1 MLQRSSLPQN
11 IAVLVF
17 LLLFIAGWPY
27 YKYIFD
33 SDAIGYL
40 TIAKHYAAGR
50 WHEAVNG
57 YWSPLHSWLAAPF
70 VSAGFY
76 ELYVFKVLN
85 AGIGV
90 LILLTF
96 HRYLKRYEFSLSITW
111 GLMLAAVIIVLHFAY
126 FEVAADILLVL
137 LLLLYFLVIT
147 TNNFTTNLKLNILA
161 GCLAA
166 IAYFSKTYAFPFLL
180 LHFTFVHWLAPAQQP
195 RNWLVGISV
204 FLLVCFPWILALH
217 DKYGI
222 WTIGTSGKMNSS
234 VYLVHEYNPNLLL
247 FAPPYENSVAWWED
261 AYLYQKKFYTP
272 FQSAALFVHQIRI
285 LLFNIQ
291 QYFLALSVISYLV
304 PFTFL
309 LLFFD
314 ALQKNS
320 TIARHLTIFSLLLPL
335 GYLFIHIE
343 TRFLWILALLL
354 LPWIVQWW
362 IQVLKN
368 NNAPKWIYKTILAVV
383 VVSFLAEPVNQ
394 LKDNINKQKNWS
406 LQARA
411 LQAGG
416 ITGNC
421 ISHNKH
427 LDEGMIVAYQAG
439 LRYFMP
445 GFQKDLLQDVLPE
458 AIKSNIRWFLFFYDT
473 EEKKKEFLQ
482 SEIGKSLPAPALL
495 HQGMLVFDLSKW
507 MRPAL

>member
-1 MLQRSSLPQN
+1 MLQGSSLPKY

-17 LLLFIAGWPY
+17 LLLFIAGWPF

-70 VSAGFY
+70 VAAGFY

-85 AGIGV
+85 ACIGV
-90 LILLTF
+90 FILLAF
-96 HRYLKRYEFSLSITW
+96 HRYVKRYEFPLSITW
-111 GLMLAAVIIVLHFAY
+111 GLMLSAVIIIIHFAY

-137 LLLLYFLVIT
+137 LLLLYFLIT
-147 TNNFTTNLKLNILA
+147 SINNFTTNLKLNVLA
-161 GCLAA
+161 GSIGAV
-166 IAYFSKTYAFPFLL
+166 AYFSKTYAFPFFL
-180 LHFTFVHWLAPAQQP
+180 LHFTIIHCLAPAQQP

-204 FLLVCFPWILALH
+204 FLLFSFPWILALH

-222 WTIGTSGKMNSS
+222 WTIGTSGKMMAS
-234 VYLVHEYNPNLLL
+234 VYLVHEYNPDLLI
-247 FAPPYENSVAWWED
+247 FAPPYENSVSWWED
-261 AYLYQKKFYTP
+261 SYLYQKKFYTP

-285 LLFNIQ
+285 LLYNIQ
-291 QYFLALSVISYLV
+291 QYFLALSAISYLV

-314 ALQKNS
+314 AIQRNRTK
-320 TIARHLTIFSLLLPL
+320 ARYLIVFGLLLPL
-335 GYLFIHIE
+335 GYLLIHIE

-362 IQVLKN
+362 IEVLKKSD
-368 NNAPKWIYKTILAVV
+368 APKWINNTILTVV
-383 VVSFLAEPVNQ
+383 VLSFLAEPVNQ
-394 LKDNINKQKNWS
+394 LKDNLNKQKNWS

-421 ISHNKH
+421 ISQSKQ
-427 LDEGMIVAYQAG
+427 LDEAMIVAYQAG

-445 GFQKDLLQDVLPE
+445 GPQKDLMQDVLPA
-458 AIKSNIRWFLFFYDT
+458 AINSNIRWFLFFYDT

-495 HQGMLVFDLSKW
+495 QRGMLVFDLSKW
-507 MRPAL
+507 FQPAL